1 MTKEEY
7 LDFCGSIAGATYDQP
22 FNEDFQTTA
31 LRHWDTKKWFGL
43 LMLHNDRWIVNLKLK
58 PEEVLFY
65 RDIYKGVTEAYH
77 MNKVHWITLYLDSDV
92 PTEEIEDLTL
102 RSFELTKSKDKK
114 KTKKDL
120 YSRSFLITSSISF
133 IRFLRFLIGPSFV
146 SSLKTLSARSVTS
159 LLHSSN

>member
-22 FNEDFQTTA
+22 FNEDFQSTA

-58 PEEVLFY
+58 PEEVLL
-65 RDIYKGVTEAYH
+65 TEAYH

-92 PTEEIEDLTL
+92 PTLEIEDLTL

-114 KTKKDL
+114 KTKKRKEAL
-120 YSRSFLITSSISF
+120 
-133 IRFLRFLIGPSFV
+133 
-146 SSLKTLSARSVTS
+146 
-159 LLHSSN
+159 

>member
-22 FNEDFQTTA
+22 FNEDFQSTA

-102 RSFELTKSKDKK
+102 RSFELA
-114 KTKKDL
+114 
-120 YSRSFLITSSISF
+120 
-133 IRFLRFLIGPSFV
+133 V
-146 SSLKTLSARSVTS
+146 
-159 LLHSSN
+159 

>member
-22 FNEDFQTTA
+22 FNEDFQSTA

-65 RDIYKGVTEAYH
+65 RDI
-77 MNKVHWITLYLDSDV
+77 
-92 PTEEIEDLTL
+92 
-102 RSFELTKSKDKK
+102 
-114 KTKKDL
+114 
-120 YSRSFLITSSISF
+120 SSV
-133 IRFLRFLIGPSFV
+133 G
-146 SSLKTLSARSVTS
+146 TS
-159 LLHSSN
+159 LSRYNVIQWTLFM

>member
-22 FNEDFQTTA
+22 FNEDFQSTA

-43 LMLHNDRWIVNLKLK
+43 LMFHND
-58 PEEVLFY
+58 
-65 RDIYKGVTEAYH
+65 

-102 RSFELTKSKDKK
+102 RSFELTKRKDKK
-114 KTKKDL
+114 KTKKRKEAL
-120 YSRSFLITSSISF
+120 
-133 IRFLRFLIGPSFV
+133 
-146 SSLKTLSARSVTS
+146 
-159 LLHSSN
+159 

>member
-7 LDFCGSIAGATYDQP
+7 LDFCSSIAGATYDQP

-114 KTKKDL
+114 KNKKRKEAL
-120 YSRSFLITSSISF
+120 
-133 IRFLRFLIGPSFV
+133 
-146 SSLKTLSARSVTS
+146 
-159 LLHSSN
+159 

>member
-22 FNEDFQTTA
+22 FNEDFQSTA

-65 RDIYKGVTEAYH
+65 RDIYKGVT
-77 MNKVHWITLYLDSDV
+77 LYLDSDV

-114 KTKKDL
+114 KTKKRKEAL
-120 YSRSFLITSSISF
+120 
-133 IRFLRFLIGPSFV
+133 
-146 SSLKTLSARSVTS
+146 
-159 LLHSSN
+159 

>member
-22 FNEDFQTTA
+22 FNEDFQSTA

-65 RDIYKGVTEAYH
+65 RDIYKGMTEAYH

-114 KTKKDL
+114 KTKKRKEAL
-120 YSRSFLITSSISF
+120 
-133 IRFLRFLIGPSFV
+133 
-146 SSLKTLSARSVTS
+146 
-159 LLHSSN
+159 

>member
-22 FNEDFQTTA
+22 FNEDFQSTA

-65 RDIYKGVTEAYH
+65 RDIFAAAGRIHVGAEFVFR
-77 MNKVHWITLYLDSDV
+77 MPQSG
-92 PTEEIEDLTL
+92 DL
-102 RSFELTKSKDKK
+102 R
-114 KTKKDL
+114 
-120 YSRSFLITSSISF
+120 
-133 IRFLRFLIGPSFV
+133 
-146 SSLKTLSARSVTS
+146 AC
-159 LLHSSN
+159 N